1 MQPAIDSY
9 HRGYVYRISAVA
21 ALSGLLFGFDTAVIN
36 GALPFLRLQFRLT
49 DFQVEMLASALL
61 VGAIAG
67 SIASGWVSD
76 RLGRRRALIGCAI
89 GFAAAS
95 IYSAF
100 PRALTDLEAARFIA
114 GIAIG
119 MASAL
124 TPVYIAEVAPPM
136 IRGRLVCLN
145 QLAIVSGILIAYL
158 GSWLL
163 ARLGPD
169 SWRWMF
175 GVAALP
181 SFAYWAGLI
190 GIPESPRWLASK
202 GDDAGALR
210 VLAKVTTANE
220 AQLEIVEI
228 RRSLIEESGTTVSA
242 LFSTA
247 LRRPMWLAI
256 VLAFLCQ
263 ATGINTIIYYGSL
276 LLQEHASRS
285 ASSAIA
291 ANVLVGAVNFAGT
304 ILAMAIIDKVGRR
317 TLLLA
322 GCAGMAVALTVLG
335 FAFSRQH
342 QAYLLMV
349 ACILAY
355 VFCFAFSW
363 GAVIWTYMSELF
375 PNALRARAASI
386 STMVVW
392 ISTFLVTLTFLS
404 IVHAVGVAGTYWIY
418 AGMSVLSVIFIY
430 FLVPETAGRSLE
442 EIQEYWHPHRERTER
457 ITER

>member
-1 MQPAIDSY
+1 
-9 HRGYVYRISAVA
+9 
-21 ALSGLLFGFDTAVIN
+21 
-36 GALPFLRLQFRLT
+36 
-49 DFQVEMLASALL
+49 
-61 VGAIAG
+61 
-67 SIASGWVSD
+67 
-76 RLGRRRALIGCAI
+76 
-89 GFAAAS
+89 
-95 IYSAF
+95 
-100 PRALTDLEAARFIA
+100 
-114 GIAIG
+114 
-119 MASAL
+119 
-124 TPVYIAEVAPPM
+124 
-136 IRGRLVCLN
+136 
-145 QLAIVSGILIAYL
+145 
-158 GSWLL
+158 
-163 ARLGPD
+163 
-169 SWRWMF
+169 
-175 GVAALP
+175 
-181 SFAYWAGLI
+181 
-190 GIPESPRWLASK
+190 
-202 GDDAGALR
+202 
-210 VLAKVTTANE
+210 
-220 AQLEIVEI
+220 
-228 RRSLIEESGTTVSA
+228 
-242 LFSTA
+242 
-247 LRRPMWLAI
+247 MWLAI
-256 VLAFLCQ
+256 VLAFLCL